1 MTVLSLCAQYT
12 LTGLL
17 PFTQYLVSIQ
27 ALNPKGAGPSATVV
41 VMTDEGGQ
49 SPPTQILNIEEIQG
63 PSSRPLS
70 PTDFYMSCVAFFQYL
85 LQSR

>member
-1 MTVLSLCAQYT
+1 MTIPRPCAQFT
-12 LTGLL
+12 LNGLL

-49 SPPTQILNIEEIQG
+49 SPL
-63 PSSRPLS
+63 
-70 PTDFYMSCVAFFQYL
+70 CVVFAD
-85 LQSR
+85 